1 MCPLFSILKNKYTTF
16 VCGVYS
22 DVLSLL
28 IKQQHELFLFIATKN
43 FFFANGLHGIETK
56 KYKIMYYPSY
66 EENTSIHVKIAI
78 ESTQEVFYE

>member
-1 MCPLFSILKNKYTTF
+1 MWGIFRRAILINKAATWIIF
-16 VCGVYS
+16 IYS
-22 DVLSLL
+22 Y
-28 IKQQHELFLFIATKN
+28 EE
-43 FFFANGLHGIETK
+43 FFFSNGLHGIETK

>member
-1 MCPLFSILKNKYTTF
+1 MNYFYLWLRRIFFS
-16 VCGVYS
+16 
-22 DVLSLL
+22 
-28 IKQQHELFLFIATKN
+28 
-43 FFFANGLHGIETK
+43 NGLHGIETK